1 MPARAGLRWPLN
13 ILKVARRLSSPSD
26 LGSLASVLAPER
38 ATAAEPDAGCPQPLE
53 QLLEQALEQPE
64 EQALQQSEEQA
75 VEQPV
80 EQAVE
85 QPVEQAEPAY
95 GGR

>member
-1 MPARAGLRWPLN
+1 MLN
-13 ILKVARRLSSPSD
+13 RHGASD

-38 ATAAEPDAGCPQPLE
+38 ATAAEDAGCPQPLE

-80 EQAVE
+80 EQVVQ
-85 QPVEQAEPAY
+85 QPVEPDY

>member
-1 MPARAGLRWPLN
+1 MLN
-13 ILKVARRLSSPSD
+13 RHGPSD

-80 EQAVE
+80 EQAV